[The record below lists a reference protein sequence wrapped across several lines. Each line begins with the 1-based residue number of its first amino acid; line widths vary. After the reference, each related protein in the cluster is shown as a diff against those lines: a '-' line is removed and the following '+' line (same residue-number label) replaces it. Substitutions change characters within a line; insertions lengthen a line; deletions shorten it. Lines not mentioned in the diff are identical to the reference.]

1 MPDVVISLNDLSTI
15 DDALKALRLIEDSLN
30 KKLEELVKRLGELG
44 VEVAKAGFTSA
55 AYSMGPNDISVDLDT
70 DGKKCTISASGTAVC
85 FIEFGTGVGATHPY
99 GAEKGYTPGSWSQGP
114 HGKGYFP
121 PGWSHNGKYTTGEP
135 AAMAMYDA
143 AKQMRE
149 QIQTIAREVFK

>member
-1 MPDVVISLNDLSTI
+1 MATVRVSLNDLASLEHAT
-15 DDALKALRLIEDSLN
+15 DALALIEQAL
-30 KKLEELVKRLGELG
+30 KTKLEELVKRLGEVGLD
-44 VEVAKAGFTSA
+44 VAQAGFSSA
-55 AYSMGPNDISVDLDT
+55 AYSMGPNDVTVTLEP
-70 DGKKCTISASGTAVC
+70 DGTRCTISAAGSSVI

-99 GAEKGYTPGSWSQGP
+99 GGEKGYTPGSWSQGP

-135 AAMAMYDA
+135 AALAMYNA
-143 AKQMRE
+143 ATQMRE